1 MDFDVCTVRH
11 PGQNGVVITNND
23 RIVVRAFSKSTEEIL
38 VIEVDI

>member
-1 MDFDVCTVRH
+1 MCTVGH
-11 PGQNGVVITNND
+11 PGQNGVVIPNND